1 MWKVMRPGYLLQLM
15 ISLEMPI
22 NAFWPPMASLHFMR
36 IVKCPNYHAAT
47 ASSHDR
53 LITLAN

>member
-1 MWKVMRPGYLLQLM
+1 M

-22 NAFWPPMASLHFMR
+22 NAFWPPLASLHFMR
-36 IVKCPNYHAAT
+36 IVKYPNHHAAT
-47 ASSHDR
+47 TSSHER